1 MRREENGINW
11 IWYYTPTKEDSEKW
25 YEELT
30 GSKPNEDEIFEW
42 KGEWAFRLHK

>member
-11 IWYYTPTKEDSEKW
+11 IWYYTSTKEDGEKW
-25 YEELT
+25 YRELT
-30 GSKPNEDEIFEW
+30 GNQPKEGDVFEW